1 MKAFILNIINIE
13 QVKFMKFAEI
23 AILLREIVDRCP
35 SLDGATITLIPQK
48 AMYPLYNGYH
58 INIKANLSKES
69 MGNLRKIVEGHDLV
83 MQIKTDSVIV
93 YETRSS

>member
-1 MKAFILNIINIE
+1 MIYTTVNRLR
-13 QVKFMKFAEI
+13 VMKFAEI

-35 SLDGATITLIPQK
+35 GLDGSTITLIPQK

-69 MGNLRKIVEGHDLV
+69 LGNLRKIVEGHDLV
-83 MQIKTDSVIV
+83 MQIKSDAVIV